1 MSVQLQ
7 TNTRETENHIKLNMA
22 TQNDQRYYCL
32 QYKASMF
39 KITRKIVSLNE
50 GTGKILGIEK
60 VKRSKGKKQ

>member
-7 TNTRETENHIKLNMA
+7 TNTRGTENLIKLNMA

-39 KITRKIVSLNE
+39 QNYQKNSLN
-50 GTGKILGIEK
+50 
-60 VKRSKGKKQ
+60 KRRDGENVRD